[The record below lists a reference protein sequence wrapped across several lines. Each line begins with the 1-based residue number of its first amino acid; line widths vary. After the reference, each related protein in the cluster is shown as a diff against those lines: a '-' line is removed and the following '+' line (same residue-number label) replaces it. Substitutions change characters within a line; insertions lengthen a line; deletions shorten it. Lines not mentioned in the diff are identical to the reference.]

1 MRGRALRILGSPVG
15 VTMLV
20 LAAVIFSATT
30 VYMVLEGWSG
40 LTALIFTLETVTTV
54 GYGNVFPA
62 TYAGQAFTA
71 GLLIAALGVV
81 AVGLVTIVSTLIR
94 TILMSRGVNPMEQNE
109 RAVAALRDHVVVVAD
124 EGLASAL
131 LPALR
136 ARQLA
141 FVAIT
146 QDGDQHA
153 AWVAEGYPS
162 VLGNPEEEEV
172 LRKAGVERALGL
184 IAALPSD
191 AENVFVALSAHGLN
205 PRLRIAARAH
215 SPSSI
220 PKLRRSGA
228 DEIVLPEQVTAINL
242 VNLFQDRTR
251 IGDMVRQV
259 TQELRQSLTAS
270 AASAGERSSAA
281 LLGSEQPRPEHIL
294 FRAVRLALQE
304 LSPDMEQTLFAL
316 GAQFGREAVGPNLAG
331 ERLCDALEK
340 LGPVWSA
347 AGLGSIEVV
356 ACTEDGARLAET
368 HCATCEGMPN
378 VGKPVCHLER
388 GVLNGA
394 LEAALGRSVNT
405 RETKCWGMGDR
416 SCEFEITS
424 DMHVH

>member
-1 MRGRALRILGSPVG
+1 MRARALRILGSPVG
-15 VTMLV
+15 VTVLV
-20 LAAVIFSATT
+20 LAAVILSATT

-54 GYGNVFPA
+54 GYGNVFPR
-62 TYAGQAFTA
+62 THAGQAFTA

-81 AVGLVTIVSTLIR
+81 AVGLVTIVSTLMR
-94 TILMSRGVNPMEQNE
+94 MILVSRGANPMEQNE
-109 RAVAALRDHVVVVAD
+109 RAVAALKDHVVVVAD

-131 LPALR
+131 LPGLR
-136 ARQLA
+136 ARQLPLVVIA
-141 FVAIT
+141 
-146 QDGDQHA
+146 QDSDQHA

-191 AENVFVALSAHGLN
+191 AENVFVALSAHDLN

-259 TQELRQSLTAS
+259 TQELRQSL
-270 AASAGERSSAA
+270 AAPAAPRGE
-281 LLGSEQPRPEHIL
+281 EPRPEHIL

-316 GAQFGREAVGPNLAG
+316 GAQFGREAVGPNISS

-416 SCEFEITS
+416 SCEFNITS
-424 DMHVH
+424 DVHVH